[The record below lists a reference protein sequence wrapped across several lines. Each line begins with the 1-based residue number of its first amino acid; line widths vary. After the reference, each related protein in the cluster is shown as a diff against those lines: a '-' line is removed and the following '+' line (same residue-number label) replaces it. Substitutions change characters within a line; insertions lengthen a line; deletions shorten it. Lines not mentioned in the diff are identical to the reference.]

1 MPNVDDYIDY
11 FFTQRSLLVE
21 HVHTNESHIYK
32 MRIRDSTGAVV
43 GSAIYRVEKHS
54 IELYKLENTGYFTK
68 SPIYKGIGKQ
78 ILVLV
83 AILARSLNIPT
94 ISFTAVPNAVGD
106 NAQKLFDYYTML
118 GAVPIYK
125 IYNEESWIQ
134 FFELSV
140 DTFLEEEGV
149 KGSQ

>member
-1 MPNVDDYIDY
+1 MADYIEH

-32 MRIRDSTGAVV
+32 MRIRDSAGSVV

-54 IELYKLENTGYFTK
+54 IELYKLENTGYFSK
-68 SPIYKGIGKQ
+68 NPIYKGLGKQ

-94 ISFTAVPNAVGD
+94 ISFTAVPNAVGE
-106 NAQKLFDYYTML
+106 NARKLFDYYKML
-118 GAVPIYK
+118 GAVPTSK
-125 IYNEESWIQ
+125 ILNEESWIQ

-140 DTFLEEEGV
+140 NAFLETEGV
-149 KGSQ
+149 STS

>member
-1 MPNVDDYIDY
+1 MPNVDDYIEY

-32 MRIRDSTGAVV
+32 MRIRDSDGSVV
-43 GSAIYRVEKHS
+43 GSALYRIEKHS

-68 SPIYKGIGKQ
+68 NPTYKGLGKQ
-78 ILVLV
+78 ILALV
-83 AILARSLNIPT
+83 AIQARFLNIPI

-106 NAQKLFDYYTML
+106 NAQKLFDYYKML
-118 GAVPIYK
+118 GAVSTSK
-125 IYNEESWIQ
+125 IFNEESWIQ

-140 DTFLEEEGV
+140 NAFLEAEGV
-149 KGSQ
+149 KGS